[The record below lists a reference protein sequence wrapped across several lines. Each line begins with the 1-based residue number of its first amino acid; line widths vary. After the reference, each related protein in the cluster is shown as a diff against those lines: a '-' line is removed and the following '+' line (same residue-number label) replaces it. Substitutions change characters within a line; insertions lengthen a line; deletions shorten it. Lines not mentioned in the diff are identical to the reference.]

1 MKSTEG
7 VCPRI
12 YSIFVNMIL
21 MVVSFHWLELGLAV
35 RARDLENGGKIK
47 IEVYFSH
54 LCDGVELGNPG
65 CCPPLSC
72 PKWSITLIS
81 TSQTARWR
89 RWS

>member
-47 IEVYFSH
+47 IEVYFS
-54 LCDGVELGNPG
+54 
-65 CCPPLSC
+65 
-72 PKWSITLIS
+72 
-81 TSQTARWR
+81 
-89 RWS
+89 